1 MPDTVSSSDD
11 QEPFVIFDDDADF
24 LALPA
29 LDEAAHV
36 YLAAQ
41 GISPETAAAF
51 RVGHVSPAVLARF
64 GLTGRRAPEAGG
76 IIIPT
81 WSPLAP
87 KRTAGLIRLNFG
99 QNKHR
104 FLTPAVGIAGPGLI
118 ATAPRVVLAAT
129 PLLALHLHQ
138 AGVSDAA
145 LVEDSAV
152 LPPLKDWLS
161 GREIV
166 VAGHRQPQL
175 AALRAGLGSQGA
187 TARGVLISQ
196 SFHVSADVRRALGL
210 GDAPRAV
217 QPPITPHLLSLLHG
231 YAVGRLAT
239 AEGHQALAACGF
251 DTRVLLDAYKPG
263 YIPADFRDALTDAD
277 RRALAG
283 RRWARSLVLPAIDE
297 HGGIV
302 DLCVVQVADGG
313 HVVASV
319 WDTPRGL
326 IAPVL
331 TTAYQDIVIT
341 DCPRW
346 IAHLSRHGMPALLFR
361 GVADAQVNAGRLVA
375 GGVRSA
381 EVHAVKDGEEIAAV
395 LRLAGITV
403 QVRGRGALAVVQ
415 SPDPAAM
422 NPVEI
427 TTIAASSSRDQP
439 SAALSSADG
448 ATRPTVELIRHDETA
463 ERAEFR
469 CGESRLSVQ
478 VPWGAST
485 TLNVAMTV
493 GDHCHQEEFD
503 LAVPAQRLRFALCAS
518 LRIGLPSAMIANALV
533 DVLPQV
539 QALAQPATVPAASVV
554 AHAMSIEEHDAAL
567 ALLRDGRLM
576 DRLITDMERLGWVGE
591 PETKAIVLLSAVS
604 RLAPDPLWLA
614 LTATLANERFPA
626 IGILAA
632 ITPPEHCI
640 QVARLSDTALHHTDA
655 NALQHKLL
663 LLDDATALSPAVATA
678 LRMLRSR
685 GSLTAAVVERD
696 PLQGVMRTRFTQA
709 RGPVAV
715 ITAAVGQLPDALAP
729 HLFVVPVDESAEQA
743 HRVLAA
749 RRRHAAMPGTSQT
762 AQITTRLRQPQCL
775 LEARPVIVPSME
787 RVAIPSRLARNRTL
801 QDALFGLIT
810 ASALLHQY
818 QRPFV
823 DGQVVATA
831 TDIDLATR
839 LVTSV
844 ALRMHDGLSLR
855 AQRLLTAL
863 RAAKV
868 ETFTMEHAT
877 ALPDW
882 PRSTARRAIDDLIA
896 ADYAV
901 ALRGRQGQARSYL
914 LLSTTY
920 DDAEREH
927 GHMASPGHA
936 TWPAPTPEAACG

>member
-11 QEPFVIFDDDADF
+11 HEEFVIFDDEADI
-24 LALPA
+24 AGLPA

-41 GISPETAAAF
+41 GISPATAAAF
-51 RVGHVSPAVLARF
+51 RVGNVPPAVLARF

-76 IIIPT
+76 ICIPT

-87 KRTAGLIRLNFG
+87 KRTAGVIRLNFG
-99 QNKHR
+99 QSRHR
-104 FLTPAVGIAGPGLI
+104 FITPAVGIAGPGLVT
-118 ATAPRVVLAAT
+118 TAPRVVLAAT

-138 AGVSDAA
+138 AGVLDAA
-145 LVEDSAV
+145 MVEDPAV
-152 LPPLKDWLS
+152 LAPLRGWLS
-161 GREIV
+161 EREVV
-166 VAGHRQPQL
+166 VAGHRQSQL
-175 AALRAGLGSQGA
+175 AALRAGLGDQGA
-187 TARGVLISQ
+187 AARGVLVSQ
-196 SFHVSADVRRALGL
+196 SFQLSAEVRRVLGL
-210 GDAPRAV
+210 GDALRAER
-217 QPPITPHLLSLLHG
+217 PPITPRLLSLIHG

-251 DTRVLLDAYKPG
+251 DNRVLLDAYRPG
-263 YIPADFRDALTDAD
+263 YIPSDFRDALTDAD
-277 RRALAG
+277 RRALTG
-283 RRWARSLVLPAIDE
+283 RRWTRSLVLPAVDDR
-297 HGGIV
+297 GCIV
-302 DLCVVQVADGG
+302 DLCVAQVADGG
-313 HVVASV
+313 HVLSSV

-326 IAPVL
+326 IAPAL
-331 TTAYQDIVIT
+331 TTAFQEVVIT
-341 DCPRW
+341 DSPRW
-346 IAHLSRHGMPALLFR
+346 IAHLSRNGKPALLLR

-395 LRLAGITV
+395 LRLAGISV
-403 QVRGRGALAVVQ
+403 QVRGRDALAAVQ
-415 SPDPAAM
+415 RPAAM
-422 NPVEI
+422 TPVEM
-427 TTIAASSSRDQP
+427 TADAASTSGDQP
-439 SAALSSADG
+439 LAASTSATG
-448 ATRPTVELIRHDETA
+448 AACPTVELIRHDEAA

-485 TLNVAMTV
+485 TLHVAIAV
-493 GDHCHQEEFD
+493 GDHCHQEDID
-503 LAVPAQRLRFALCAS
+503 LGVPAQRLRFALCAS
-518 LRIGLPSAMIANALV
+518 LRVGLPSAMIANALV

-539 QALAQPATVPAASVV
+539 QALAQPATVPPASVV
-554 AHAMSIEEHDAAL
+554 AHAMSVEEHDAAL
-567 ALLRDGRLM
+567 ALLRDDHLM
-576 DRLITDMERLGWVGE
+576 DRLLTDMERLGWVGE
-591 PETKAIVLLSAVS
+591 PETKAIVLLSAIS
-604 RLAPDPLWLA
+604 RLAPDPVWIA
-614 LTATLANERFPA
+614 LTATLVSERFPA
-626 IGILAA
+626 LGILAA

-655 NALQHKLL
+655 NALRHTVL

-678 LRMLRSR
+678 LRVLRSR
-685 GSLTAAVVERD
+685 GSLTASVVERD

-743 HRVLAA
+743 DRVLAA
-749 RRRHAAMPGTSQT
+749 RRRHAAMPGTSQMDE
-762 AQITTRLRQPQCL
+762 ITTRLRQAQCL
-775 LEARPVIVPSME
+775 LEARPVIVPDME
-787 RVAIPSRLARNRTL
+787 RVAIPPRLARNRTL

-823 DGQVVATA
+823 DGHVVATT

-882 PRSTARRAIDDLIA
+882 PRSTARRAIDDLID

-901 ALRGRQGQARSYL
+901 ALRGRQGQARSYRL
-914 LLSTTY
+914 LLTTY